1 MPIKL
6 NKDESVF
13 RNELIFT
20 ADAKLINIDHTLVN
34 LFMLLKH
41 NGIRPSQRTRR
52 GDKVFIDLDRL
63 KIILAKLE
71 DDGELEG
78 FKENMDAAELWMRTN
93 LVTW

>member
-20 ADAKLINIDHTLVN
+20 VDAKQINIDHTFVN

-41 NGIRPSQRTRR
+41 Y
-52 GDKVFIDLDRL
+52 DKYTKQEI
-63 KIILAKLE
+63 KTI
-71 DDGELEG
+71 
-78 FKENMDAAELWMRTN
+78 
-93 LVTW
+93 